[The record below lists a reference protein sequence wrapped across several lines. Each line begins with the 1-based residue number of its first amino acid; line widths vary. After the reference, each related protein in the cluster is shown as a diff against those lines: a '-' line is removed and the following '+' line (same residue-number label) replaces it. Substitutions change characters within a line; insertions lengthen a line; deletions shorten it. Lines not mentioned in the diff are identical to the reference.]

1 MIDDYGDLGILEL
14 AACDAYNLPLLFS
27 KDVLP
32 DFL

>member
-1 MIDDYGDLGILEL
+1 MISGIQEFLEL